1 MCGKPL
7 SSEHIFL
14 SNPMVTLT
22 ITILEATDLRETELL
37 GKQDPYVEIK
47 TDNETRNT
55 TVKQNAGRNAGM
67 DWVRG

>member
-1 MCGKPL
+1 
-7 SSEHIFL
+7 
-14 SNPMVTLT
+14 MVTLT